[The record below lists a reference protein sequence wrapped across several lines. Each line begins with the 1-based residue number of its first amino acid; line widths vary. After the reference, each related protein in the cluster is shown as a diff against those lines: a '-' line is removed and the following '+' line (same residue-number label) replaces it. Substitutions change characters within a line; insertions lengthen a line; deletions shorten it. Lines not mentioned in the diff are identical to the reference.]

1 MNVRLTGFVPAL
13 LLGCL
18 LAASFQSAALAQGKG
33 ETVKI

>member
-1 MNVRLTGFVPAL
+1 MEVRLTGFVPAL

-18 LAASFQSAALAQGKG
+18 LAGSFQSAALAQGKG